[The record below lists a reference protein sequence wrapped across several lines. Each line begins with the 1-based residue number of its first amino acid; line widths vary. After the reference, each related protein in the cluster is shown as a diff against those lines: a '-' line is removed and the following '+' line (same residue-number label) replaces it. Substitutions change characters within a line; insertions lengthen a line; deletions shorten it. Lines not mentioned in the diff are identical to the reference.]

1 MERILAGMT
10 PDNSS
15 IWAGIHA
22 MNLARRI
29 NAHVSFLLVIHSG
42 ENTLSLPD
50 DAARNASIDRIET
63 LIEEG
68 RADGIPLE
76 YYRADGDLAGILI
89 DFVEEHRI
97 TLLVIASPAEAD
109 TREGDFRTF
118 IEKLHH
124 RLNCRIEVVQIK
136 PLT

>member
-22 MNLARRI
+22 MNLAKRI
-29 NAHVSFLLVIHSG
+29 NAHVSFLLVD
-42 ENTLSLPD
+42 NTGSSDPPPAAAEKK
-50 DAARNASIDRIET
+50 DAIERIET

-68 RADGIPLE
+68 RSEQVPLE
-76 YYRADGDLAGILI
+76 YYRAEGDYAGILV
-89 DFVEEHRI
+89 DFVHEHRI
-97 TLLVIASPAEAD
+97 TLLVVAAPAEKDA
-109 TREGDFRTF
+109 RGGDFKTF
-118 IEKLHH
+118 IEELHH

>member
-22 MNLARRI
+22 MNLAKRI
-29 NAHVSFLLVIHSG
+29 NAHVSFLLVVDSDK
-42 ENTLSLPD
+42 TDSTLPD
-50 DAARNASIDRIET
+50 TALRKTAVDRIET
-63 LIEEG
+63 FIEEG
-68 RADGIPLE
+68 RSDGISLE
-76 YYRADGDLAGILI
+76 YYRADGDFATILI
-89 DFVEEHRI
+89 DFVREHRI
-97 TLLVIASPAEAD
+97 TLLVIAAPSEPDIHES
-109 TREGDFRTF
+109 DFKTF
-118 IEKLHH
+118 VERLHH